1 MLTWGFIL
9 LVGGVIASLG
19 FFFSEMSDIFGYIE
33 SAGGFGNYI
42 KMFFDPENLTTQ
54 KVIFV
59 IVSVLAVA
67 GLVLYIIGRIQNK
80 KSGAEKNTIVPSK
93 VSKYLRDTKG
103 EFKKIV
109 WPNFPTVM
117 KNTGVVLAMCAVTA
131 AIICLADAGLSEIIA
146 LLLGE

>member
-9 LVGGVIASLG
+9 LVGGLLASLG
-19 FFFSEMSDIFGYIE
+19 FFFSEMSDVFAVIGNV
-33 SAGGFGNYI
+33 GFGRYVEL
-42 KMFFDPENLTTQ
+42 FFDPEKLTSQ

-59 IVSVLAVA
+59 IVSVLAVL

-80 KSGAEKNTIVPSK
+80 KNGAEKNTIVPSK

-109 WPNFPTVM
+109 WPNFNTVV

-131 AIICLADAGLSEIIA
+131 VVIILADAGLTWLIE
-146 LLLGE
+146 LMLGK

>member
-9 LVGGVIASLG
+9 LVAGLLASLG
-19 FFFSEMSDIFGYIE
+19 FFFSEMSDVFSVIGN
-33 SAGGFGNYI
+33 AGFGRYVEA
-42 KMFFDPENLTTQ
+42 FFDPAKLTTQ
-54 KVIFV
+54 KVMFV
-59 IVSVLAVA
+59 ILSALAVL

-80 KSGAEKNTIVPSK
+80 KNGAEKNTVIPSK

-109 WPNFPTVM
+109 WPNFPTVV

-131 AIICLADAGLSEIIA
+131 LVICLADFGLAALIK
-146 LLLGE
+146 LLLGN

>member
-1 MLTWGFIL
+1 MLTWGFLL
-9 LVGGVIASLG
+9 LVGGFLSCLIFFLSNVSDIFAYLGSLG
-19 FFFSEMSDIFGYIE
+19 FGGYV
-33 SAGGFGNYI
+33 A
-42 KMFFDPENLTTQ
+42 KFFDPENLTTA
-54 KVIFV
+54 KIVFV
-59 IVSVLAVA
+59 LSAVLALI
-67 GLVLYIIGRIQNK
+67 GLVVYIIGRIKNK
-80 KSGAEKNTIVPSK
+80 GEKNPIIPANVK
-93 VSKYLRDTKG
+93 KYLRDTRG